1 MNPETSKIS
10 DPHRLI
16 LNLTDKMN
24 QNKTD
29 KYIVSSNH
37 RVYCKW
43 KTIQKS

>member
-10 DPHRLI
+10 DPHGLI

-37 RVYCKW
+37 SVYCTW